1 MDRTARRLTAAAM
14 AAAVLILSVIVA
26 PTQPALAAG
35 RCVAATGGVEQRIAA
50 FWQCVGSL
58 GAADLLTAE
67 DLGQWAQNVIE
78 RAPGAAIRV
87 VDFRGSTAGMQ
98 TAFDRA
104 SAGIAPAPPKSSD
117 VEARIAAFWQRVN
130 ALGSCDSLTATDLGQ
145 WALNVI
151 DRDPSRRILVGD
163 FRTSTAGMQAG
174 LDRASSACGQVA
186 SALGYSFLTVE
197 IARGSF
203 GVHLIKERLA
213 DVTVRT
219 VTGTTVDCESNC
231 TVKPLAD
238 HVTQW
243 GAYAGMNGTYL
254 CPPDY
259 ASCAGKVNSFDYT
272 VYHSYLGR
280 WMNPRHLNS
289 LNGMAT
295 FNGKTPRFYRRAYE
309 YSRTPEAAPPVTAG
323 ISNFPLLLA
332 AGSVVDSEAEQ
343 ADYQKQR
350 GTKGSIGTDGTHLFL
365 ALISNASV
373 TDSAYV
379 LQALGVKDA
388 LNVDG
393 GGTAAMYIGGS
404 YKVGPGRLLPNAILL
419 TKP

>member
-1 MDRTARRLTAAAM
+1 M
-14 AAAVLILSVIVA
+14 AAVMLIA
-26 PTQPALAAG
+26 PLIAARPAFAAG
-35 RCVAATGGVEQRIAA
+35 RCATASGGVEQRIAA
-50 FWQCVGSL
+50 FWQCVGAL
-58 GAADLLTAE
+58 GALDLLTAE

-87 VDFRGSTAGMQ
+87 ADFRASTAAMQ
-98 TAFDRA
+98 TAIERA
-104 SAGIAPAPPKSSD
+104 SAGIAPLPPKTAD

-130 ALGSCDSLTATDLGQ
+130 ALGSCDALTATDLGS

-151 DRDPSRRILVGD
+151 DRDPSRRIFVED

-174 LDRASSACGQVA
+174 LDRGSLPCAQVA

-197 IARGSF
+197 IPRGTF

-219 VTGTTVDCESNC
+219 VTGTTVDCEADC
-231 TVKPLAD
+231 VARPLAE
-238 HVTQW
+238 HATQW

-259 ASCAGKVNSFDYT
+259 ADCAGRVNSFDYA

-280 WMNPRHLNS
+280 WINSRHLNS

-295 FNGKTPRFYRRAYE
+295 FNGKTPRFFRRSYD
-309 YSRTPEAAPPVTAG
+309 YSRTATGAPPVTAG

-332 AGSVVDSEAEQ
+332 SGSVVDSEAEQ
-343 ADYQKQR
+343 AAYQKLR

-365 ALISNASV
+365 ALTTGASV

-393 GGTAAMYIGGS
+393 GGTSAMWIGGS
-404 YKVGPGRLLPNAILL
+404 YKVGPGRLLPNAILI

>member
-1 MDRTARRLTAAAM
+1 MVAIVMAAVVMIAPLIAARPAFAAA
-14 AAAVLILSVIVA
+14 
-26 PTQPALAAG
+26 
-35 RCVAATGGVEQRIAA
+35 RCATASGGVEQRIAA
-50 FWQCVGSL
+50 FWQCVGAL
-58 GAADLLTAE
+58 GALDLLTAE

-78 RAPGAAIRV
+78 RAPGAVIRV
-87 VDFRGSTAGMQ
+87 ADFRASTAAMQ
-98 TAFDRA
+98 TAIERA
-104 SAGIAPAPPKSSD
+104 SVGIAALPPKTSD

-130 ALGSCDSLTATDLGQ
+130 ALGSCDALTATDLGN

-151 DRDPSRRILVGD
+151 DRDPSRRIFVED

-174 LDRASSACGQVA
+174 LDRGSLPCAQVA

-197 IARGSF
+197 IPRGAF

-219 VTGTTVDCESNC
+219 VTGTSVDCEANC
-231 TVKPLAD
+231 VARPLAE
-238 HVTQW
+238 HATQW

-259 ASCAGKVNSFDYT
+259 ADCAGRVNSFDYA

-280 WMNPRHLNS
+280 WINSRHLNS

-295 FNGKTPRFYRRAYE
+295 FNGKTPRFFRRSYE
-309 YSRTPEAAPPVTAG
+309 YSRTATGAPPVTAG

-332 AGSVVDSEAEQ
+332 SGSVVDSEAEQ
-343 ADYQKQR
+343 AAYQKLR

-365 ALISNASV
+365 ALITGASV

-393 GGTAAMYIGGS
+393 GGTSAMWIGGS
-404 YKVGPGRLLPNAILL
+404 YTVGPGRLLPNAILI

>member
-1 MDRTARRLTAAAM
+1 MRALISVAL
-14 AAAVLILSVIVA
+14 AAVVLAVSVVA
-26 PTQPALAAG
+26 MPARPALAAG
-35 RCVAATGGVEQRIAA
+35 RCATATGPVEQRIAA
-50 FWQCVGSL
+50 FWQCVDAL
-58 GAADLLTAE
+58 GALDQLTAD

-87 VDFRGSTAGMQ
+87 PDFRASTAAMQ
-98 TAFDRA
+98 AAIDRA
-104 SAGIAPAPPKSSD
+104 SAGITPLPPKTSD

-130 ALGSCDSLTATDLGQ
+130 ALGSCDTLTAADLGQ
-145 WALNVI
+145 WALNII
-151 DRDPSRRILVGD
+151 DRDPSRRIYVED
-163 FRTSTAGMQAG
+163 FRTTTAGMQAG
-174 LDRASSACGQVA
+174 LDRGSLPCGQVA

-219 VTGTTVDCESNC
+219 VTGSTADCEAGC
-231 TVKPLAD
+231 VVKPLAD
-238 HVTQW
+238 YATQW

-259 ASCAGKVNSFDYT
+259 ASCAGKVNSFEYA

-280 WMNPRHLNS
+280 WINSRHLNS

-295 FNGKTPRFYRRAYE
+295 FNGKTPTFYRRSYD
-309 YSRTPEAAPPVTAG
+309 YSRTATGAPPVTAG

-332 AGSVVDSEAEQ
+332 RGSVVDSEAEQ
-343 ADYQKQR
+343 ADYQKQK

-365 ALISNASV
+365 ALTTGASV

-393 GGTAAMYIGGS
+393 GGTSAMWIAGS
-404 YKVGPGRLLPNAILL
+404 YKVGPGRLLPNAILI

>member
-1 MDRTARRLTAAAM
+1 MRWAAILL
-14 AAAVLILSVIVA
+14 VLSLVGTPA
-26 PTQPALAAG
+26 EPALAAG
-35 RCVAATGGVEQRIAA
+35 RCASATGNVELRIAA
-50 FWQCVGSL
+50 FWQCVGAL
-58 GAADLLTAE
+58 GPLDALLAE

-78 RAPGAAIRV
+78 RAPAAKIHVR
-87 VDFRGSTAGMQ
+87 DFRASTAGMQ

-104 SAGIAPAPPKSSD
+104 SAGIAPLPPKSAD

-130 ALGSCDSLTATDLGQ
+130 ALGSCDALTATDLGQ

-151 DRDPSRRILVGD
+151 DRDPSRRIFVED
-163 FRTSTAGMQAG
+163 FRASTAGMQDG
-174 LDRASSACGQVA
+174 LDRGGLPCAQVTTT
-186 SALGYSFLTVE
+186 LGYQYVTVE
-197 IARGSF
+197 IPRGSF

-219 VTGTTVDCESNC
+219 VTGSTADCETTC
-231 TVKPLAD
+231 VARPLAE
-238 HVTQW
+238 HATQW

-259 ASCAGKVNSFDYT
+259 ADCAGRVNSFDYA

-280 WMNPRHLNS
+280 WINSRHLNS

-295 FNGKTPRFYRRAYE
+295 FNGKTPRFYRRSYD
-309 YSRTPEAAPPVTAG
+309 YSRTAAGAPPVTAG

-332 AGSVVDSEAEQ
+332 GGSVIDSEAEQ
-343 ADYQKQR
+343 AAYQKLR

-365 ALISNASV
+365 ALTTGASV

-393 GGTAAMYIGGS
+393 GGTSAMWIGGS
-404 YKVGPGRLLPNAILL
+404 YKVGPGRLLPNAILI